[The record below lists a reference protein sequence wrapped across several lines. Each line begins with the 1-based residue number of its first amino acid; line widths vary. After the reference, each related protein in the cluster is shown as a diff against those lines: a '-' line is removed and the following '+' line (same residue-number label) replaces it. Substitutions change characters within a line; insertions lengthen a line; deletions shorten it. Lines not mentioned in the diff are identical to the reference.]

1 MERGHITNFIVKG
14 SDYFTARLDNGFVR
28 VGLCSYTCHDL
39 PPTHPRYAE
48 AVAAA
53 DEAAVETLHDDLT
66 GAHLSR

>member
-1 MERGHITNFIVKG
+1 MARSRITNFIVNG
-14 SDYFTARLDNGFVR
+14 SDYFTAHLDNGGVR
-28 VGLCSYTCHDL
+28 VGLVNNTCYDL

-66 GAHLSR
+66 GGYLRR